1 MPQLDVTTFYL
12 QATTVWFAF
21 MFTQAL
27 TTTYIIPRISIA
39 LFVRESLAV
48 EVEELLE
55 LDSFKQ
61 FKYLNLNISIIASFL
76 ETNIILTKVMFYN
89 TLCSSIFKEIFNV
102 SSNFETEI
110 IKTVKNKIEFL
121 NNVKKITLN

>member
-27 TTTYIIPRISIA
+27 TTTYIIPRISIS
-39 LFVRESLAV
+39 LFVREALAV
-48 EVEELLE
+48 ELEEFLE

-61 FKYLNLNISIIASFL
+61 FKYLNLNISTLASFL
-76 ETNIILTKVMFYN
+76 ETNILLTKTMFYN
-89 TLCSSIFKEIFNV
+89 TLCSSVFKEIFTV
-102 SSNFETEI
+102 SSNFENEI
-110 IKTVKNKIEFL
+110 LQTVKQKIEFL
-121 NNVKKITLN
+121 NNVKKIKLN